1 MKFRIVLRL
10 FEICT
15 SRQYVELKPESE
27 EHLVLDHPI
36 QDIHGK
42 ITENRLSLFVKFRD
56 AEDRFS
62 NETVYV
68 YLMSK
73 AFALNLEKQIYIP
86 PNLRLNILT
95 H

>member
-1 MKFRIVLRL
+1 MQYKIVLRL

-27 EHLVLDHPI
+27 ENLLLLYPI

-42 ITENRLSLFVKFRD
+42 ITENRLSLFVKFKD
-56 AEDRFS
+56 AEQRFS

-68 YLMSK
+68 YFISK
-73 AFALNLEKQIYIP
+73 AFALNLEK
-86 PNLRLNILT
+86 
-95 H
+95 